1 MKFQRTSL
9 SLSLLTRPLFTLA
22 RSGSRHSFLIF
33 DSSQDHFYE
42 KSVDIL
48 KHAVFN
54 EKMKFQRISVYLS
67 FLTSLDVL
75 KHAFFKEN
83 MKFKRTSLPL
93 SLLTTPLCT
102 FALSGSRDIFMILDG
117 SQDDF
122 YEKRL
127 EVFNYTVFKGNS
139 G

>member
-1 MKFQRTSL
+1 
-9 SLSLLTRPLFTLA
+9 
-22 RSGSRHSFLIF
+22 
-33 DSSQDHFYE
+33 
-42 KSVDIL
+42 
-48 KHAVFN
+48 
-54 EKMKFQRISVYLS
+54 MKFQRISVYLS

-75 KHAFFKEN
+75 KHAFFKEK